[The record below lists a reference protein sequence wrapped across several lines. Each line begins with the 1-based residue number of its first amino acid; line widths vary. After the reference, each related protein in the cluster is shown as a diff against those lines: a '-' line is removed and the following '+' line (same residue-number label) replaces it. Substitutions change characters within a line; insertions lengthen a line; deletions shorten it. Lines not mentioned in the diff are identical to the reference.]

1 MSGELPFRINDADNH
16 FVEPEDMYERYIDPK
31 YRDKAVR
38 FVRDASGRRV
48 QMYGDRPSKLAFTR
62 ESAPQTRE
70 ELERLAA
77 SAAPQSGDESQAK
90 PGDGGARAPGMFLN
104 RLNPYRNLDEEQR
117 KALMAAFAAQ
127 QVAWGDRDLR
137 LKLMDEQGIHAAILY
152 PGHVLNLEYE
162 FAEDVDAICA
172 NARAYNRWIHAE
184 VGYAHAGRMFLP
196 PYVSLADVDL
206 AVEELER
213 VIAEGAPLVEVITGH
228 AHGGRANPHGGRSLA
243 DPVFDP
249 FWARVNE
256 ARMRVCTHVGPT
268 DYQKYG
274 ADFSEDPDA
283 VLRDFGAFQWALYW
297 GDRPA
302 MDTVASLI
310 LHDLFGRFPNVR
322 VCLSEQGT
330 VWLPYLL
337 RKLDAT
343 YHLGRPARFGK
354 LDRRPS
360 EIFRAHFVVA
370 PFPEENVAR
379 VVDEVGIESIVFG
392 SDFPH
397 AEGLAFPGDY
407 VAAQLGGFPDDQ
419 VRAIMRDNLA
429 RFLGIDAG

>member
-1 MSGELPFRINDADNH
+1 MGSALPFRINDADNH
-16 FVEPEDMYERYIDPK
+16 FVEPEEMYERYIDPK
-31 YRDKAVR
+31 YRDKVVR
-38 FVRDASGRRV
+38 FVRDGAGRRV
-48 QMYGDRPSKLAFTR
+48 QMYGGRPSKLAFTR
-62 ESAPQTRE
+62 ESAPQTPE

-77 SAAPQSGDESQAK
+77 TAAPQSGDESQAK

-104 RLNPYRNLDEEQR
+104 RLNPYRGLDAEQR
-117 KALMAAFAAQ
+117 KALMATFAAQ

-137 LKLMDEQGIHAAILY
+137 LALMDEQGIHAAILY

-162 FAEDVDAICA
+162 FADDVDAIYA

-184 VGYAHAGRMFLP
+184 VGHSHAGRMFLP
-196 PYVSLADVDL
+196 PYISLADIEL

-213 VIAEGAPLVEVITGH
+213 VLAEGARVVELITGH
-228 AHGGRANPHGGRSLA
+228 AHGGRANPRGGRSLA

-249 FWARVNE
+249 FWARVDE
-256 ARMRVCTHVGPT
+256 ARVRVVTHVGPT
-268 DYQKYG
+268 DYPKYG
-274 ADFSEDPDA
+274 ADFSEDPEA
-283 VLRDFGAFQWALYW
+283 VLRDFGALQWALYW

-343 YHLGRPARFGK
+343 FHLGRAARFGK

-360 EIFRAHFVVA
+360 EIFREHFVVA

-379 VVDEVGIESIVFG
+379 VVDEVGIEPIVFG

-397 AEGLAFPGDY
+397 AEGLAFPSDY
-407 VAAQLGGFPDDQ
+407 VAAQLDGFSEPQ
-419 VRAIMRDNLA
+419 VLAIMRGNLA
-429 RFLGIDAG
+429 RFLGIDAA